1 MRKVT
6 SVILCVLMIASML
19 AFGVSAAPAGTAI
32 TDAAGFAAMAADGSY
47 YLDADIT
54 VDTTYATT
62 FTGIFDG
69 NGHKVTTSVPM
80 FAEMN
85 GTVKNLTIEGNV
97 EVASGYGAALAVQ
110 TTATDNQVLY
120 ENIVNNATVKATAS
134 GAGALLGYGKG
145 NTNIKFSKCV
155 NNAAIESTSQ
165 TGGLI
170 AYIQGKTVEIVDCV
184 NKGKVTANTTY
195 GGGIIGRFGKDY
207 ATLEYTITV
216 KNCVNEGDV
225 SGVKDQTG
233 GIVGYQVGD
242 IIIENCINKG
252 NVANTTGSAGG
263 ILGQCASD
271 KTDSSDSSKK
281 NTSAISMKDCYNYGN
296 ITSANRSGGM
306 TSSFGKVA
314 TAKKYEMINCGN
326 YGKIVMNGD
335 PTKTTNYWAA
345 GLAAYAYGGS
355 TDNGIKNCYN
365 LGDVEVSG
373 TNVGAAGLIGYV
385 NSKGYVVEN
394 CYNAGKITNNAT
406 APIVTVSLYYDKSAE
421 SGTADYEKNNFA
433 LDIGDTAT
441 YLLNGEAGVDA
452 TAKGAFTKFA
462 AADLTNGKLV
472 AALNAGAGSTVY
484 YQGEKGPETFGENAP
499 VNPPVNPGTGDNF
512 VLYAVV
518 AVVAVIGTAF
528 VAKRKVND

>member
-145 NTNIKFSKCV
+145 DTNIKFSKCV

-170 AYIQGKTVEIVDCV
+170 A
-184 NKGKVTANTTY
+184 
-195 GGGIIGRFGKDY
+195 
-207 ATLEYTITV
+207 
-216 KNCVNEGDV
+216 
-225 SGVKDQTG
+225 
-233 GIVGYQVGD
+233 
-242 IIIENCINKG
+242 
-252 NVANTTGSAGG
+252 
-263 ILGQCASD
+263 
-271 KTDSSDSSKK
+271 
-281 NTSAISMKDCYNYGN
+281 
-296 ITSANRSGGM
+296 
-306 TSSFGKVA
+306 
-314 TAKKYEMINCGN
+314 
-326 YGKIVMNGD
+326 
-335 PTKTTNYWAA
+335 
-345 GLAAYAYGGS
+345 
-355 TDNGIKNCYN
+355 
-365 LGDVEVSG
+365 
-373 TNVGAAGLIGYV
+373 
-385 NSKGYVVEN
+385 
-394 CYNAGKITNNAT
+394 
-406 APIVTVSLYYDKSAE
+406 
-421 SGTADYEKNNFA
+421 
-433 LDIGDTAT
+433 
-441 YLLNGEAGVDA
+441 
-452 TAKGAFTKFA
+452 
-462 AADLTNGKLV
+462 
-472 AALNAGAGSTVY
+472 
-484 YQGEKGPETFGENAP
+484 
-499 VNPPVNPGTGDNF
+499 
-512 VLYAVV
+512 
-518 AVVAVIGTAF
+518 
-528 VAKRKVND
+528 